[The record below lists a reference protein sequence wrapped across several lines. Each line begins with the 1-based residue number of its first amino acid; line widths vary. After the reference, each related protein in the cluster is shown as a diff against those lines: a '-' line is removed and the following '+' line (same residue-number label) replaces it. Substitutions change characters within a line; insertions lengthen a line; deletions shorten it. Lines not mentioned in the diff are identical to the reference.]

1 MAFDVLSIRN
11 NTVSN
16 ETDVFFNESEYR
28 FMDGELEEF
37 LERLVQV
44 DKLHSFIVR
53 KGGRIDLTFDMTKTA
68 QMQDRDDT
76 ADKVKEFVSG
86 HKASSLISQ

>member
-1 MAFDVLSIRN
+1 MDVLSLRN

-16 ETDVFFNESEYR
+16 ETNIYFNDSEYH

-37 LERLVQV
+37 LERLVGAN
-44 DKLHSFIVR
+44 KIHSFIVR
-53 KGGRIDLTFDMTKTA
+53 KGGRIDLTFDMTKTD
-68 QMQDRDDT
+68 QIQDRDDT

-86 HKASSLISQ
+86 HKTSLISQ